1 MMEGKVIIFDFDR
14 TIISDDSDRW
24 VIVQMGLT
32 NLFNHLRLT
41 LPWNQLMNRM
51 LEELHSNGK
60 TVEDIVQCLKQ
71 VPVHPRIVAAIRSV
85 HALGCDM
92 KVLSDA
98 NQFYIETI
106 LKHHGVLD
114 LFSEII
120 TNPTFVDENGRLG
133 ITPYNDS
140 SNPHSCNLCPPNL
153 CKGLVMEQIQASCS
167 SKGKYMFIYLGDG
180 KGDYC
185 PTLKLGEGDHV
196 MPRKNFPLSKLIC
209 DNSTLVKAEIHEWDD
224 GEELEAIL
232 LRLIEAETSIT
243 TPSSRS
249 SHLSRSSD

>member
-1 MMEGKVIIFDFDR
+1 MSGKVIIFDFDR
-14 TIISDDSDRW
+14 TIIDDDSDRW

-32 NLFNHLRLT
+32 PLFNQLRHT
-41 LPWNQLMNRM
+41 LPWNSLMNGM

-71 VPVHPRIVAAIRSV
+71 VPLHPRIVAAIKSA
-85 HALGCDM
+85 HALGCDL

-106 LKHHGVLD
+106 LKHHGVLG

-120 TNPTFVDENGRLG
+120 TNPTFVDEQGRLR
-133 ITPYNDS
+133 ISPYSDS
-140 SNPHSCNLCPPNL
+140 ENPHSCNLCPPNL
-153 CKGLVMEQIQASCS
+153 CKGLVMEHIQASCS
-167 SKGKYMFIYLGDG
+167 GKGKYMFIYLGDG
-180 KGDYC
+180 NGDYC

-209 DNSTLVKAEIHEWDD
+209 DNPTVVKAEVHEWDD
-224 GEELEAIL
+224 GEKLEAIL
-232 LRLIEAETSIT
+232 LRIIEAETSIT
-243 TPSSRS
+243 TSSSSR
-249 SHLSRSSD
+249 SRSSDSKH